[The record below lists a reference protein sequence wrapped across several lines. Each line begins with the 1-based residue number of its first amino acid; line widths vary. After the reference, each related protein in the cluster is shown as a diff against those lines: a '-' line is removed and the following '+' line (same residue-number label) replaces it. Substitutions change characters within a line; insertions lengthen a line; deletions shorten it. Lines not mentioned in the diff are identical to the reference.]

1 MGSLVA
7 SCYLPEAAAM
17 RKNMV
22 SQRGFTII
30 ELLVTLAVLGI
41 VLAIAI
47 PSFNRQ
53 IERNGSIA
61 LGEELTSAINFARI
75 EAIKRRRPISICAS
89 NLGGDA
95 CGDAADWKNGWLV
108 FLDKKA
114 ETSADTEVEVV
125 LRQWNGLDQR
135 AEVSL
140 TQNGANINFFRFD
153 SRGVLARV
161 AGAIGGIEAT
171 AKYTG
176 CLGSA
181 AQSISVGLSGMV
193 SSKVK
198 SC

>member
-1 MGSLVA
+1 MT
-7 SCYLPEAAAM
+7 
-17 RKNMV
+17 R
-22 SQRGFTII
+22 QRGFTII
-30 ELLVTLAVLGI
+30 ELLVTLAVLAI

-75 EAIKRRRPISICAS
+75 EAIKRRRPVSICAS

-95 CGDAADWKNGWLV
+95 CGTSADWGSGWLV
-108 FLDKKA
+108 FLDNKS
-114 ETSADTEVEVV
+114 ETSAETEIEVV

-135 AEVSL
+135 AEVLL
-140 TQNGANINFFRFD
+140 TRNGENISFFRFD

-161 AGAIGGIEAT
+161 AGVIGGIEAT

-176 CLGSA
+176 CVGNA
-181 AQSISVGLSGMV
+181 AQNISVGLSGMV

-198 SC
+198 GC